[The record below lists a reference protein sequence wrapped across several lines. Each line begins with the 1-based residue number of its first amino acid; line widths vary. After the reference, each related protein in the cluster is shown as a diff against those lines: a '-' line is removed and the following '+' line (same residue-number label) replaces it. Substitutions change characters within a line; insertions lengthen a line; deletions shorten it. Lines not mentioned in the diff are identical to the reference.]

1 MKRPETVQTEK
12 HEKPKMKKTAVL
24 SRLLP
29 YLMRYKF
36 LMLGAILLTV
46 GGNLLS
52 LAGPYISGLAVDAME
67 LGRGKVNFEKV
78 GCYGVLMVV
87 MYAISAALSYALTRL
102 MIVISR
108 RVVNTM
114 RHDVFQKLSELP
126 VGYFDTHQTGDIL
139 SRISYDIDTINTSL
153 TNDMVQV
160 FASAVTVIGALI
172 MMLSISP
179 TLVLVFV
186 FTVPLSMFMTKK
198 ITGFTRPLFRKRSA
212 KLGELNGFVEE
223 MISGQK
229 TLRAY
234 SQEENTIKKLDDLLR
249 VEANGGLVQNED
261 RRVAEQSL
269 RNADTLLVALRQ
281 VADETIVDVVD
292 LRQAA
297 DLADVLLA
305 VELDALQLIHE
316 VEVLFDRHIH
326 VKRRKLRQVA
336 DELFHFVRVFQGIFA
351 LYRDRTARGG
361 KVPGDDIHGCGFTC
375 TVRPEEADDGAL
387 FNREADIV
395 QRGICTVALR
405 EVFDLDHV

>member
-126 VGYFDTHQTGDIL
+126 VGQPAVVVRVDENLRGL
-139 SRISYDIDTINTSL
+139 KK
-153 TNDMVQV
+153 
-160 FASAVTVIGALI
+160 FADLGLVPG
-172 MMLSISP
+172 
-179 TLVLVFV
+179 TLLQLEGHAPF
-186 FTVPLSMFMTKK
+186 
-198 ITGFTRPLFRKRSA
+198 G
-212 KLGELNGFVEE
+212 
-223 MISGQK
+223 
-229 TLRAY
+229 
-234 SQEENTIKKLDDLLR
+234 DLLR
-249 VEANGGLVQNED
+249 VRIMGSSL
-261 RRVAEQSL
+261 SL
-269 RNADTLLVALRQ
+269 RAGD
-281 VADETIVDVVD
+281 
-292 LRQAA
+292 AA
-297 DLADVLLA
+297 F
-305 VELDALQLIHE
+305 IS
-316 VEVLFDRHIH
+316 
-326 VKRRKLRQVA
+326 VKL
-336 DELFHFVRVFQGIFA
+336 
-351 LYRDRTARGG
+351 T
-361 KVPGDDIHGCGFTC
+361 
-375 TVRPEEADDGAL
+375 
-387 FNREADIV
+387 
-395 QRGICTVALR
+395 
-405 EVFDLDHV
+405 